1 MSAQRQRS
9 VSSRP
14 SQRVFWARR
23 LLVGGTLF
31 AVLFGVG
38 RFLLAEGGP
47 DTGQQAT
54 AAAAKTKGGSDQQS
68 SQAQVFGPQPVPFD
82 SLGAPTASAI
92 AEPEIPS
99 SGPCSDS
106 AITATP
112 EVVDAVAGRPVV
124 INLKL
129 TGTLPACSFK
139 AGPKTL
145 AVKITSGKDPIWS
158 SMDCPRSIPSQ
169 EVVVRAGTPAV
180 VPVHWSGRRS
190 DEYCSKQPSW
200 ALPGFYHVEA
210 ATLGSVPSDVQFE
223 VKSPTPRVIVKT
235 QKPKPDPMPDGQDPR
250 TLPAPID

>member
-9 VSSRP
+9 ASSRP

-158 SMDCPRSIPSQ
+158 SMDCPRSIPSR
-169 EVVVRAGTPAV
+169 EVVVRAGTPQSCRCTGLDDAQMKTAPSSRV
-180 VPVHWSGRRS
+180 GLCLASITWRPRLWGQCPAT
-190 DEYCSKQPSW
+190 CS
-200 ALPGFYHVEA
+200 L
-210 ATLGSVPSDVQFE
+210 
-223 VKSPTPRVIVKT
+223 R
-235 QKPKPDPMPDGQDPR
+235 
-250 TLPAPID
+250 